1 MIIKLLIIGIILV
14 GGVALIYP
22 EEIIQFSKGFTLQE
36 KTEQNFIDLK
46 DDTID
51 EVEDTI
57 DEVEDTIDEAGDT
70 IGETF
75 HKVGNKIENT
85 VNNLFGKT

>member
-1 MIIKLLIIGIILV
+1 MKKYATQIIGIVLV
-14 GGVALIYP
+14 AGVVLIYP

-51 EVEDTI
+51 EV
-57 DEVEDTIDEAGDT
+57 VDT

-75 HKVGNKIENT
+75 HKVSNKIEDT
-85 VNNLFGKT
+85 VNNLFGKI

>member
-1 MIIKLLIIGIILV
+1 LIIKLLIIGIVLV
-14 GGVALIYP
+14 AGVALIYS
-22 EEIIQFSKGFTLQE
+22 EETIQFSKDFTLQE

-51 EVEDTI
+51 EV
-57 DEVEDTIDEAGDT
+57 GDT

-75 HKVGNKIENT
+75 YKVGNKIEDT
-85 VNNLFGKT
+85 VNNLFDKT

>member
-1 MIIKLLIIGIILV
+1 MIIKLLIIGIVLV
-14 GGVALIYP
+14 AGVALIYP

-36 KTEQNFIDLK
+36 KTEQNFIALK

-51 EVEDTI
+51 EV
-57 DEVEDTIDEAGDT
+57 GDT

-75 HKVGNKIENT
+75 HKVGNKIEDM

>member
-1 MIIKLLIIGIILV
+1 LIIKLLIIGIVLV
-14 GGVALIYP
+14 AGVALIYP

-36 KTEQNFIDLK
+36 KTEQNFIALK

-51 EVEDTI
+51 EV
-57 DEVEDTIDEAGDT
+57 GDT

-75 HKVGNKIENT
+75 HKVGNKIEDM
-85 VNNLFGKT
+85 VNNLFDKT

>member
-1 MIIKLLIIGIILV
+1 MIIKLLIIGIVLV
-14 GGVALIYP
+14 AGVVLIYP

-51 EVEDTI
+51 EV
-57 DEVEDTIDEAGDT
+57 GDT
-70 IGETF
+70 ISETF
-75 HKVGNKIENT
+75 HKVGNKIEDT
-85 VNNLFGKT
+85 VNNLFGKS

>member
-1 MIIKLLIIGIILV
+1 MIIKLLIIGIVLV
-14 GGVALIYP
+14 AGVALIYS
-22 EEIIQFSKGFTLQE
+22 EETIQFSKDFTLQE

-51 EVEDTI
+51 EV
-57 DEVEDTIDEAGDT
+57 GDT

-75 HKVGNKIENT
+75 YKVGNKIEDT
-85 VNNLFGKT
+85 VNNLFDKT

>member
-1 MIIKLLIIGIILV
+1 MIIKLLIIGVVLV
-14 GGVALIYP
+14 AGVALIYP
-22 EEIIQFSKGFTLQE
+22 EETIQFSKGFTLQE

-46 DDTID
+46 NDALD
-51 EVEDTI
+51 EV
-57 DEVEDTIDEAGDT
+57 GDT

-75 HKVGNKIENT
+75 HKVGNKIEDT

>member
-1 MIIKLLIIGIILV
+1 LIIKLLIIGIVLV
-14 GGVALIYP
+14 AGVALIYP

-36 KTEQNFIDLK
+36 KTEQNFIALK

-51 EVEDTI
+51 EVG
-57 DEVEDTIDEAGDT
+57 DTIDEAGDT

-75 HKVGNKIENT
+75 HKVGNKIEDM

>member
-1 MIIKLLIIGIILV
+1 MIIKLLIIGIVLV
-14 GGVALIYP
+14 AGVALIYP

-51 EVEDTI
+51 EVG
-57 DEVEDTIDEAGDT
+57 DTIDEAGDI

-75 HKVGNKIENT
+75 HKAGNKIEDT
-85 VNNLFGKT
+85 VNNLFSKT

>member
-1 MIIKLLIIGIILV
+1 MIIKLLIIGVVLV
-14 GGVALIYP
+14 AGVALIYP

-36 KTEQNFIDLK
+36 TTEQNFIDLK

-51 EVEDTI
+51 EI
-57 DEVEDTIDEAGDT
+57 GDT

-75 HKVGNKIENT
+75 HKVGNKIEDI
-85 VNNLFGKT
+85 VNNLFGKI

>member
-14 GGVALIYP
+14 AGIVLIYP
-22 EEIIQFSKGFTLQE
+22 EETIQFSKGFTLQE

-46 DDTID
+46 
-51 EVEDTI
+51 EDTI

-70 IGETF
+70 IGKTF

>member
-1 MIIKLLIIGIILV
+1 MIIKLLIIGIVLV
-14 GGVALIYP
+14 VGVVLIYP

-51 EVEDTI
+51 EV
-57 DEVEDTIDEAGDT
+57 GDT

-75 HKVGNKIENT
+75 HKIGNKIEDT

>member
-1 MIIKLLIIGIILV
+1 MIIKLLIIGIVLV
-14 GGVALIYP
+14 TGVALIYP

-46 DDTID
+46 DN
-51 EVEDTI
+51 TI

-70 IGETF
+70 IDETF
-75 HKVGNKIENT
+75 RKIGNKIEDT
-85 VNNLFGKT
+85 VINLFGKT

>member
-1 MIIKLLIIGIILV
+1 MIIKLLIIGVVLV
-14 GGVALIYP
+14 AGVALIYP

-36 KTEQNFIDLK
+36 TTEQNFIDLK

-51 EVEDTI
+51 EI
-57 DEVEDTIDEAGDT
+57 GDT

-75 HKVGNKIENT
+75 HKVGNKIEDA
-85 VNNLFGKT
+85 VNNLFGKI

>member
-1 MIIKLLIIGIILV
+1 LIIKLLIIGIVLV
-14 GGVALIYP
+14 AGVALIYP

-36 KTEQNFIDLK
+36 KTEQNFIALK

-51 EVEDTI
+51 EV
-57 DEVEDTIDEAGDT
+57 GDT

-75 HKVGNKIENT
+75 HKVGNKIEDM

>member
-1 MIIKLLIIGIILV
+1 MIIKLLIIGIVLV
-14 GGVALIYP
+14 AGVVLIYP

-51 EVEDTI
+51 EV
-57 DEVEDTIDEAGDT
+57 GDT
-70 IGETF
+70 ISETF
-75 HKVGNKIENT
+75 HKVGNKIEDT

>member
-1 MIIKLLIIGIILV
+1 MIIKLLIIGIVLV
-14 GGVALIYP
+14 AGVALIYS
-22 EEIIQFSKGFTLQE
+22 EETIQFSKDFTLQE

-51 EVEDTI
+51 EV
-57 DEVEDTIDEAGDT
+57 GDT

-75 HKVGNKIENT
+75 HKVGNKIEDT
-85 VNNLFGKT
+85 VNNLFDKT

>member
-1 MIIKLLIIGIILV
+1 LIIKLLIIGIVLV
-14 GGVALIYP
+14 AGVALIYP

-36 KTEQNFIDLK
+36 TTEQNFIDLK

-51 EVEDTI
+51 EV
-57 DEVEDTIDEAGDT
+57 GDT

-75 HKVGNKIENT
+75 HKVGNKIEDT

>member
-1 MIIKLLIIGIILV
+1 MIIKLLIIGIVLV
-14 GGVALIYP
+14 AGVALIYP
-22 EEIIQFSKGFTLQE
+22 EETIQFSKDFTLQE
-36 KTEQNFIDLK
+36 KTEQNFIVLK

-51 EVEDTI
+51 EV
-57 DEVEDTIDEAGDT
+57 GDT

-75 HKVGNKIENT
+75 HKVGNKIEDT

>member
-1 MIIKLLIIGIILV
+1 LIIKLLIIGVVLV
-14 GGVALIYP
+14 AGVALIYP

-36 KTEQNFIDLK
+36 TTEQNFIDLK

-51 EVEDTI
+51 EI
-57 DEVEDTIDEAGDT
+57 GDT

-75 HKVGNKIENT
+75 HKVGNKIEDA
-85 VNNLFGKT
+85 VNNLFGKI

>member
-1 MIIKLLIIGIILV
+1 MIIKLLIIGIVLV
-14 GGVALIYP
+14 LVVLIYP

-46 DDTID
+46 DNTID
-51 EVEDTI
+51 EVR
-57 DEVEDTIDEAGDT
+57 DT

-75 HKVGNKIENT
+75 HKIGNKIEDT

>member
-1 MIIKLLIIGIILV
+1 MIIKLLIIGIVLV
-14 GGVALIYP
+14 AGVVLIYP

-51 EVEDTI
+51 EV
-57 DEVEDTIDEAGDT
+57 GDT
-70 IGETF
+70 IGKTF
-75 HKVGNKIENT
+75 HKVGNKIEDT

>member
-1 MIIKLLIIGIILV
+1 MIIKLLIIGIVLV
-14 GGVALIYP
+14 LVVLIYP

-46 DDTID
+46 DNTID
-51 EVEDTI
+51 EVG
-57 DEVEDTIDEAGDT
+57 DTIDEAGDI

-75 HKVGNKIENT
+75 HKAGNKIEDT
-85 VNNLFGKT
+85 VNNLFSKT